1 MSIQWSDFDKFSD
14 ISDKF
19 LPVKGEGDTVA
30 TQIVTAVN
38 KLVYKWFNDGDVYD
52 NTYYLDGWCDDLSSY
67 ANWLFYKAP
76 YTQNILVGIRDIH
89 SEEEYT
95 KLLYDLCELTLNE
108 EYLSEFVNSEKV
120 GTIYECDGPFEF
132 TEGDSIDWDDF
143 EGLWDD
149 FKDLDDDEEYEEEDE
164 EDF

>member
-1 MSIQWSDFDKFSD
+1 MSIKWSDFYKFSD

-52 NTYYLDGWCDDLSSY
+52 NTNYLDGWCNDLSSY
-67 ANWLFYKAP
+67 ANWLYEYAP
-76 YTQNILVGIRDIH
+76 YTRNILDRIRDITTGD
-89 SEEEYT
+89 EYT

-108 EYLSEFVNSEKV
+108 EYLSEFVNSEKI

-132 TEGDSIDWDDF
+132 TEGDSTDWDD
-143 EGLWDD
+143 
-149 FKDLDDDEEYEEEDE
+149 YEEDE
-164 EDF
+164 EDLDDDSE